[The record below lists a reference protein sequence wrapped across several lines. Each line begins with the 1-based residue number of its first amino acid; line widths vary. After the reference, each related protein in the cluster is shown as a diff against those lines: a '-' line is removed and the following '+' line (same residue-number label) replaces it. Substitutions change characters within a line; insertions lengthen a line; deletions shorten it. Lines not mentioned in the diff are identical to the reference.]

1 MEKEPIIALDFPVW
15 EDTEQF
21 LQLFSKE
28 SLYVKVGMELY
39 LQNGPI
45 IIEKLKEMNH
55 RIFLDLKLHDIP
67 NTVQH
72 AMKGLANLGVD
83 MINVHAAGGERMM
96 AAAREGLEQGAPGNR
111 PLLLA
116 VTQLTSTSETQMHR
130 EQLIPVSL
138 EESVLHYAKLTKA
151 AGCDGVVCSVHEA
164 ARIREVCGAEFVRV
178 TPGIRMKEDEA
189 NDQKRIAD
197 PAGARALGS
206 SMIVVG
212 RSITKAAD
220 PVKAYQKVKQQ
231 WGEMTDVK

>member
-1 MEKEPIIALDFPVW
+1 MEKEPIIALDFPTW
-15 EDTEQF
+15 EDTEHF
-21 LQLFSKE
+21 LQLFPKE

-39 LQNGPI
+39 LQNGPA
-45 IIEKLKEMNH
+45 IIEKLKKMNH

-67 NTVQH
+67 NTVQQ

-83 MINVHAAGGERMM
+83 MINVHAAGGEKMM
-96 AAAREGLEQGAPGNR
+96 AAAREGLEQGAAGNR

-116 VTQLTSTSETQMHR
+116 VTQLTSTSEKQMHS

-164 ARIREVCGAEFVRV
+164 ARIGEVCGAEFLRV
-178 TPGIRMKEDEA
+178 TPGIRLKEDEA
-189 NDQKRIAD
+189 NDQQRIAD
-197 PAGARALGS
+197 PAGARVLGS

-212 RSITKAAD
+212 RSITKATE
-220 PVKAYQKVKQQ
+220 PLKAYQKVKQQ
-231 WGEMTDVK
+231 WGEMTNVK